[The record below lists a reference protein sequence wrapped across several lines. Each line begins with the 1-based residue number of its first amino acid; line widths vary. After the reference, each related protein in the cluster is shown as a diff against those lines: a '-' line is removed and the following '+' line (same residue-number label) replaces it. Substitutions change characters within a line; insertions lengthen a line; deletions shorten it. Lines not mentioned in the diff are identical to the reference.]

1 MELINL
7 DLNNIEIPKNIVAC
21 IGVFDGVHIGHQK
34 LIDSVVKKGDELNLK
49 KAIITFD
56 PHPDFVLKKNGNE
69 KYLTPLSEKIKIV
82 EKKYN
87 IDYFIV
93 IKFDEKLSRLSYI
106 EFYNLFLKNINY
118 IIVGYDFR
126 FGYLGEG
133 NINKLQKLHNNCVV
147 VEKVS
152 YDLSCEKVSS
162 KLIVKLLSEGNIC
175 LITKLF
181 NNRFYKISGQVSH
194 GSHIGTKIGFPTANI
209 DVSNKYY
216 YMKNGVYAVRIN
228 LKNKYFLGIA
238 NYGCNPSFNKI
249 DKPRLEVNIFN
260 FNDDIY
266 DEIIEV
272 EFMEFIREEICFNN
286 VNEFVNQLKK
296 DIEYC
301 NNKYGGCYEN
311 INRWGDG
318 Q

>member
-21 IGVFDGVHIGHQK
+21 IGVFDGVHLGHQR
-34 LIDSVVKKGDELNLK
+34 LIKSVEDKGKELNLK
-49 KAIITFD
+49 KAVITFE
-56 PHPDFVLKKNGNE
+56 PHPDFILKKNNNE
-69 KYLTPLSEKIKIV
+69 KYLTPLEEKRKII
-82 EKKYN
+82 EYYFD

-93 IKFDEKLSRLSYI
+93 IKFNKELSKLSYI
-106 EFYNLFLKNINY
+106 DFYNLFLKKINH
-118 IIVGYDFR
+118 IIVGYDFK

-133 NINKLQKLHNNCVV
+133 NIEKLQKLHSNCTIIDK
-147 VEKVS
+147 VES
-152 YDLSCEKVSS
+152 GFNDEKVSS
-162 KLIVKLLSEGNIC
+162 KLIIKLLNEGNIC
-175 LITKLF
+175 LVTKLL
-181 NNRFYKISGQVSH
+181 NNRFYRISGIVNH
-194 GSHIGTKIGFPTANI
+194 GSHIGTKIGFPTANL
-209 DVSNKYY
+209 DVLTNYY
-216 YMKNGVYAVRIN
+216 LMKNGVYAVRIN
-228 LKNKYFLGIA
+228 IKNKYFLGIA

-260 FNDDIY
+260 FNEDIY
-266 DEIIEV
+266 NEMIDV

-286 VNEFVNQLKK
+286 VSEFISQLKK